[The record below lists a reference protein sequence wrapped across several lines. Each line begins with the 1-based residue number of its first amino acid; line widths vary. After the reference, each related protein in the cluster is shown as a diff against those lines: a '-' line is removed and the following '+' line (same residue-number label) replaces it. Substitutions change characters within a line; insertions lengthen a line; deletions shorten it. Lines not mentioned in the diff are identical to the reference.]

1 MPFRFLI
8 LALSGILASCG
19 GGSTQ
24 STVSSPLPRANV
36 TPSTVRGTVS
46 YRERIAMPP
55 GAVLEVSLVD
65 VSRADASA
73 TVVGN
78 VVLDNPGNV
87 PVAFEIPYDASAI
100 DQRRSY
106 TVRARILVDGQPR
119 WASATAHPVL
129 TQGNDDQVDIML
141 TATGEGAGAGGGAGA
156 GANATLTSARWNLTH
171 LGDQPVVAANP
182 QRQPYLMFMAENRV
196 GGSGGCNHIGGTY
209 AVEGSALTLSGIVST
224 MMACVDGMETETAF
238 LAALERVRAWRT
250 EGARLELLDAAGVAV
265 ARFEAGQ
272 PD

>member
-1 MPFRFLI
+1 MPFRFLT
-8 LALSGILASCG
+8 LALSVILTACA
-19 GGSTQ
+19 GGSTP
-24 STVSSPLPRANV
+24 STVSSPLPRA
-36 TPSTVRGTVS
+36 TIMPSTVRGTVS

-73 TVVGN
+73 TVVGD

-119 WASATAHPVL
+119 WVSATQNPVL
-129 TQGNDDQVDIML
+129 TQGNDNQVDIML
-141 TATGEGAGAGGGAGA
+141 SATGGAAGGGAEA
-156 GANATLTSARWNLTH
+156 GANAALTSARWNLTH
-171 LGDQPVVAANP
+171 LGDQQVVATNP

-209 AVEGSALTLSGIVST
+209 AVDGSGLTLSGIVST

-238 LAALERVRAWRT
+238 LRALEQVRAWRT
-250 EGARLELLDAAGVAV
+250 EGARLELLDAAGAPV

>member
-1 MPFRFLI
+1 MRFRFLT
-8 LALSGILASCG
+8 LALPGILAACG

-24 STVSSPLPRANV
+24 STVSSPLPRASV

-65 VSRADASA
+65 VSRADAAA

-87 PVAFEIPYDASAI
+87 PVAFEIPFDASAI

-119 WASATAHPVL
+119 WVSATPNLVL
-129 TQGNDDQVDIML
+129 TQGNDNQVDIML
-141 TATGEGAGAGGGAGA
+141 TETGGAAAGGGAGA

-171 LGDQPVVAANP
+171 LGDQPVVATNP

-196 GGSGGCNHIGGTY
+196 GGSGGCNTIGGTY
-209 AVEGSALTLSGIVST
+209 AADGSALTLSGIVST
-224 MMACVDGMETETAF
+224 MMACVDGMETESAF
-238 LAALERVRAWRT
+238 LGALEQVRAWRT
-250 EGARLELLDAAGVAV
+250 EGARLELLDAAGASV

-272 PD
+272 PN

>member
-1 MPFRFLI
+1 MPFRL
-8 LALSGILASCG
+8 LTLVLSGILAACG
-19 GGSTQ
+19 GSSTQ
-24 STVSSPLPRANV
+24 STVSEPLPRASV
-36 TPSTVRGTVS
+36 MPSTVRGTVS

-65 VSRADASA
+65 VSRTA
-73 TVVGN
+73 TVVGSVELN
-78 VVLDNPGNV
+78 DPGNV
-87 PVAFEIPYDASAI
+87 PVAFEIPFDASTI

-119 WASATAHPVL
+119 WASTTAHPVL
-129 TQGNDDQVDIML
+129 TQGNDNQVEIML
-141 TATGEGAGAGGGAGA
+141 TAVGEGGGAGQGAGA
-156 GANATLTSARWNLTH
+156 GANTALTSARWNLTH
-171 LGDQPVVAANP
+171 LGGQPVVTANP

-196 GGSGGCNHIGGTY
+196 GGSGGCNTLGGTY
-209 AVEGSALTLSGIVST
+209 AVDGSTLTLSGIVST

-238 LAALERVRAWRT
+238 LGALEQVRAWRT
-250 EGARLELLDAAGVAV
+250 EGASLELLDAAGAAV